1 MSRSRRPSGGSARGM
16 RHHTSHIIPNPSAR
30 RRSSGITMPRA
41 GGAAAPRGAAAL
53 GRAPAAHL
61 RSGPAHL
68 SGLRR
73 RDADPRVP
81 HRARGSEVGAQG
93 VLPGSASPL
102 CLVHSGACRG
112 RLACATP
119 AISIAAR
126 SSNPSGLRPRRTGAV
141 SPFLRPALN
150 GRIREVGR
158 LPSRHRSSHLK
169 WGASLQ
175 PVHSWAA
182 GCRRTLQLVV
192 AILVRTISMGR
203 TIPPSARRA
212 RRQTQSSKSHL
223 RDG

>member
-1 MSRSRRPSGGSARGM
+1 MSTSQAYGSSRGPINPMYRAPPPTHPRISAMSRSRRPYGGSARGM

-119 AISIAAR
+119 AISIAVR

-158 LPSRHRSSHLK
+158 LPSRHRSSHLR
-169 WGASLQ
+169 G
-175 PVHSWAA
+175 
-182 GCRRTLQLVV
+182 
-192 AILVRTISMGR
+192 
-203 TIPPSARRA
+203 ARRCNRSTRGRPA
-212 RRQTQSSKSHL
+212 VVEHCSW
-223 RDG
+223 